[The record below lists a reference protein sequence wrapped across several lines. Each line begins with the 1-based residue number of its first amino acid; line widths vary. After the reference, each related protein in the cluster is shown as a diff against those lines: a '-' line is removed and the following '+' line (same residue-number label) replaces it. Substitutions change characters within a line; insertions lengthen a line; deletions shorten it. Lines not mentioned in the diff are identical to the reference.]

1 MINAGC
7 APPRGRELGRPKRIN
22 KEMPEAVRFPS
33 LGRWFRNDRFAP
45 PFWPLHKNSPFLEA
59 DILEWAFT
67 RFSDDYAPQHA
78 QGTRSPHSL

>member
-45 PFWPLHKNSPFLEA
+45 PCSPFSGIANDPESCRLYSRCG
-59 DILEWAFT
+59 I
-67 RFSDDYAPQHA
+67 SDAGGVSGSVIEKQTY
-78 QGTRSPHSL
+78 T